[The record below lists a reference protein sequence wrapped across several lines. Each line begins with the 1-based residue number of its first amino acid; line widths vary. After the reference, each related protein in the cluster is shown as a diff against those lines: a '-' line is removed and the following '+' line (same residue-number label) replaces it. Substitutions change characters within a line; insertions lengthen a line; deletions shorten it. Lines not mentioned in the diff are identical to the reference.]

1 MVSQLDIVSA
11 VYNCSRYGL
20 VKTLTLFV
28 GAKGPVQF
36 TGQYT
41 CTGKRGRDNPLVVL

>member
-1 MVSQLDIVSA
+1 MIIQLDIVSA

-20 VKTLTLFV
+20 VKTLT

-41 CTGKRGRDNPLVVL
+41 CTGNRGRDNPLVVL